1 MNTQIQEL
9 ILKHCI
15 TLKNECKALGV
26 AVRRISGEGDF
37 TFDDLEEALQ
47 LAHRIKGSSGTIGY
61 ADISV
66 AAEKLEFFLRDVAAN
81 EINLDAVGQDKT
93 QAFFT
98 EMEALVDMMTPEQ
111 STLYNRTFT
120 AG

>member
-1 MNTQIQEL
+1 MNTQIQEV
-9 ILKHCI
+9 ILKHCL

-26 AVRRISGEGDF
+26 VVRRISGEGNIVL
-37 TFDDLEEALQ
+37 DDLAEALQ

-61 ADISV
+61 ADISI

-81 EINLDAVGQDKT
+81 KINLDTAGQDNIL
-93 QAFFT
+93 AFFA
-98 EMEALVDMMTPEQ
+98 EMEILVDMMTPEQ
-111 STLYNRTFT
+111 STLYNRSFK